1 MRKGIAGNFVK
12 NLNNSINKENE
23 INQKLEKIDLE
34 IRTFDG
40 KLLSL
45 VDQIKDLVLKDEN
58 VNRNLEEMVAEI
70 VSLRKQ
76 RFFLGLDKKK
86 LMDEANEIG
95 KLKKKKLKE
104 ICVEPINECI
114 ICCEKKC
121 SSVFAPCGH
130 KCCCS
135 ECAEKNN

>member
-1 MRKGIAGNFVK
+1 M
-12 NLNNSINKENE
+12 NNSINKESE

-95 KLKKKKLKE
+95 NLKKKTKRNLR
-104 ICVEPINECI
+104 
-114 ICCEKKC
+114 
-121 SSVFAPCGH
+121 
-130 KCCCS
+130 
-135 ECAEKNN
+135 